1 MEPKDC
7 DALSQPDRSTVEKR
21 PWTAPKVIV
30 SESIA
35 RGVQVK
41 TNHTLGIEQH
51 TTSSISTS

>member
-7 DALSQPDRSTVEKR
+7 DALSQPDRGTMPKK

-30 SESIA
+30 SETIT

-41 TNHTLGIEQH
+41 SNHTLGIEQH